1 MKKEAEITGE
11 RWDYSAEGYSDIIRQ
26 EFLEVGDIWE
36 RLLADHAPET
46 GKKALDIGTGPGFFA
61 MVLAMKGF
69 DAVGIDC
76 SEQMID
82 RARKNARARGL
93 TVDLQVMDSHELTFP
108 DDTFDYIVARNAT
121 WLLYDPEKALSE
133 WLRVLRPGGRL
144 MYLDA
149 NWPYADDPETTRKLS
164 EANERFEKKRGKRF
178 NSYIGTKELDQEF
191 QALVAFRHILRP
203 EWDRKTLPA
212 LGYCNVQ
219 IIPRMNEKIYPPWKQ
234 ELYDALDEFL
244 ITADKPK
251 VKDEAD
257 EANPA

>member
-1 MKKEAEITGE
+1 MNQKAELTGE
-11 RWDYSAEGYSDIIRQ
+11 RWDYSADGYSDIIQR
-26 EFLEVGDIWE
+26 EFLEVGDAWE
-36 RLLADHAPET
+36 KLLADQAPET

-61 MVLAMKGF
+61 MVLAMNGF

-82 RARKNARARGL
+82 RARKNAQARGL
-93 TVDLQVMDSHELTFP
+93 AVRFQVMDSHELTFA
-108 DDTFDYIVARNAT
+108 DGTFDYIVARNAT
-121 WLLYDPEKALSE
+121 WLLYDPEKAFAD

-149 NWPYADDPETTRKLS
+149 NWPYADDPELTRKLR
-164 EANERFEKKRGKRF
+164 EANERFEMKRGKKF
-178 NSYIGTKELDQEF
+178 DSYIGSKELDREF
-191 QALVAFRHILRP
+191 RDLVAFRHIHRP
-203 EWDRKTLPA
+203 EWDRKALPA

-219 IIPRMNEKIYPPWKQ
+219 IVPRMNERVYPLWKQ

-251 VKDEAD
+251 
-257 EANPA
+257 